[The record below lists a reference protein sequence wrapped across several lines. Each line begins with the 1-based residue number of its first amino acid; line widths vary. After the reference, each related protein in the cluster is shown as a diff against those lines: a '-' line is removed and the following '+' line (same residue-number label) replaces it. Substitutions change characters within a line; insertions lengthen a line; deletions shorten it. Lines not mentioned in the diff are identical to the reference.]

1 MMQFRCAV
9 IAGAGLIV
17 AVLAGCSK
25 TQSVWIPGWQETSAL
40 SVARA
45 GAAVVTHKGVIYMLG
60 GVDGH
65 DFLSSTEF
73 ARVNSDG
80 SLTPWQA
87 GTPLI
92 EARGFVEAAVHD
104 NWIYIAGG
112 GNGPNG
118 HNLLRSV
125 ERARIQADGTLG
137 PWIAEANPMLVPR
150 RCSKIVATEKGLYS
164 FGGFGGALLDT
175 VEHAFFAADGTLGP
189 WQLEPATLTMP
200 RYVGG
205 VKALG
210 TDAYAIGGHDQVRGV
225 GLTSVEWART
235 NPQGVFENWKPASA
249 LQTARY
255 GLSTATHNGIVYALG
270 GITGAEYVDSIERS
284 THAANGELGTW
295 SFTTPLQQP
304 LASFSTTVHQ
314 NWIYV
319 ISGTNRDGYSRSVQY
334 AAFNPQGEIGY
345 WGSKEQERTHQQNLA
360 QRNAKATQLPNAGI
374 VREVLHTQAYS
385 YVLVE
390 SAAGN
395 LWLAGPKTELTPGSR
410 IRYSQGVNMTN
421 FFSKELQR
429 SFPEVVFVGTIA
441 LEQ

>member
-1 MMQFRCAV
+1 MKLYSAKAV
-9 IAGAGLIV
+9 CVVLGV

-25 TQSVWIPGWQETSAL
+25 ETKVWIPGWQETAAL
-40 SVARA
+40 STARA
-45 GAAVVTHKGVIYMLG
+45 GAAAVTHNGVIYMIG

-65 DFLSSTEF
+65 DFLASTEF
-73 ARVNSDG
+73 ARIQSDG
-80 SLTPWQA
+80 TLTPWQA

-125 ERARIQADGTLG
+125 ERARIQADGSLG
-137 PWIAEANPMLVPR
+137 PWIAESHLMNAPR
-150 RCSKIVATEKGLYS
+150 RCSKVVATAKGLYS

-189 WQLEPATLTMP
+189 WQLAPATLTMP

-210 TDAYAIGGHDQVRGV
+210 DDAYAIGGHDQARGV
-225 GLTSVEWART
+225 GLTSVEWARV
-235 NPQGVFENWKPASA
+235 NAAGAFEKWQPTSA

-255 GLSTATHNGIVYALG
+255 GLSTASHNGVVYALG

-284 THAANGELGTW
+284 KRTASGALEAW
-295 SFTTPLQQP
+295 KVTTPLQQP
-304 LASFSTTVHQ
+304 LASFSTVIHQ

-319 ISGTNRDGYSRSVQY
+319 ISGSNRDGYLRNAQY
-334 AAFNPQGEIGY
+334 ATFNPQGDIGY
-345 WGSKEQERTHQQNLA
+345 WGSKEQQQTHQQNRA
-360 QRNAKATQLPNAGI
+360 QRHAKAAQLPNAGV
-374 VREVLHTQAYS
+374 VREIVHTQAYS

-390 SAAGN
+390 GQTGSI
-395 LWLAGPKTELTPGSR
+395 WLAGPKTELVMGSR

-429 SFPEVVFVGTIA
+429 SFPEVIFVGTIT

>member
-1 MMQFRCAV
+1 MKLNSVTVVCLALGV
-9 IAGAGLIV
+9 V
-17 AVLAGCSK
+17 ALTSCSK
-25 TQSVWIPGWQETSAL
+25 EQKVWIPGWQETAAL
-40 SVARA
+40 STARA
-45 GAAVVTHKGVIYMLG
+45 GAAVVTHNGVIYMLG
-60 GVDGH
+60 GVDGR

-73 ARVNSDG
+73 AHVQSDG
-80 SLTPWQA
+80 TLTPWQA

-125 ERARIQADGTLG
+125 ERARIQADGSLG
-137 PWIAEANPMLVPR
+137 PWIAEASMMTVPR
-150 RCSKIVATEKGLYS
+150 RCSKIVATAKGLYS

-175 VEHAFFAADGTLGP
+175 VEHAFFSADGTLGP
-189 WQLEPATLTMP
+189 WQLEPVTLTMP

-205 VKALG
+205 VKAIG

-225 GLTSVEWART
+225 GLTSVEWARVNAEGAFDKWAPT
-235 NPQGVFENWKPASA
+235 SA

-255 GLSTATHNGIVYALG
+255 GLSTATHNGVVYALG

-284 THAANGELGTW
+284 QHTASGALAAWNA
-295 SFTTPLQQP
+295 TTPLQQP
-304 LASFSTTVHQ
+304 LASFSTVVHQ
-314 NWIYV
+314 DWIYV

-334 AAFNPQGEIGY
+334 ATFNPQGDIGY
-345 WGSKEQERTHQQNLA
+345 WGNKVQERTHQQNIA
-360 QRNAKATQLPNAGI
+360 QRNAKATQLPNVGI
-374 VREVLHTQAYS
+374 VREILHTQAYS

-390 SAAGN
+390 GSSGN
-395 LWLAGPKTELTPGSR
+395 IWLAGPKTDLAIGNR

-429 SFPEVVFVGTIA
+429 SFPEVLFVGTMT